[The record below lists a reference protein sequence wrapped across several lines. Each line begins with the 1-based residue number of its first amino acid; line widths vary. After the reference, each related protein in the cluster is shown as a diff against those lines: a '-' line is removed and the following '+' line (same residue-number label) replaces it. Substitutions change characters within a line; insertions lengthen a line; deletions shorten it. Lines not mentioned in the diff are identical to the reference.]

1 MNKILMLLLLA
12 IATRASAQIK
22 TIVTEPI
29 TISKNT
35 YYSSEIEHSFAFG
48 DSVTI
53 HAYKKKSNK
62 YHFLVETDDYA
73 NVISCNNIPFE
84 ATEKMMKKLPN
95 ALSDEARV
103 LRQKLQNDVENRKRE
118 TQKKK
123 AFAGEVWATVSSS
136 YSFTP
141 VSGTDYKL
149 KNGDVVYIVG
159 YKGETTNYQYALYST
174 NFAGI
179 YRTTSNKYI
188 FSKDIDTR
196 YLPSIDDPDV
206 QQFLAEKQ
214 REIIQREAEAKIL
227 YRGKALRG
235 EVMGVLS
242 YGTPEPIES
251 HASNYE
257 SGDTV
262 RVVGYSKVDDMNYY
276 ALYSDYNYGTFKSSR
291 ARTSTFKNDSE
302 IDFDRLPAY
311 DDPEVKL
318 VLKQQGVI
326 IDSVMQVRL
335 AESQRRLEEVTANLI
350 QAYKENQ
357 PFIIHDIDWDSD
369 SAGGIELSVSI
380 TNCTQQTIK
389 YVTFNGYFKNA
400 VGDKCRNEIG
410 GGTVWTAKGIGPIGP
425 CPSSFENSSER
436 INDCEG
442 RYNFDNHRFYS
453 RVAETFKLS
462 SVTVQYMNGKTVTL
476 SGANLDKHVR
486 Y

>member
-12 IATRASAQIK
+12 IATRANAQIK
-22 TIVTEPI
+22 TTVTEPI

-62 YHFLVETDDYA
+62 YHFLVETADYA
-73 NVISCNNIPFE
+73 NVISCSNIPFE

-123 AFAGEVWATVSSS
+123 AFAGEVWTTVSSS

-262 RVVGYSKVDDMNYY
+262 RVVGYSKVGDMNYY

-291 ARTSTFKNDSE
+291 ARSSTFKNEAE
-302 IDFDRLPAY
+302 IDFDRLP
-311 DDPEVKL
+311 VNR
-318 VLKQQGVI
+318 LKPPF
-326 IDSVMQVRL
+326 
-335 AESQRRLEEVTANLI
+335 
-350 QAYKENQ
+350 Q
-357 PFIIHDIDWDSD
+357 P
-369 SAGGIELSVSI
+369 
-380 TNCTQQTIK
+380 
-389 YVTFNGYFKNA
+389 
-400 VGDKCRNEIG
+400 CRE
-410 GGTVWTAKGIGPIGP
+410 
-425 CPSSFENSSER
+425 
-436 INDCEG
+436 
-442 RYNFDNHRFYS
+442 
-453 RVAETFKLS
+453 
-462 SVTVQYMNGKTVTL
+462 
-476 SGANLDKHVR
+476 
-486 Y
+486 